1 MSFSVVER
9 TGPWPKPDGSSAGS
23 VTVSAR
29 LLSTLAPA
37 AGCSAANDAAVLVAD
52 DVTIAFGGLLA
63 IRNVNL
69 TLARREI
76 LGLIGPNGAGKTTLV
91 NCFTGF
97 QEPNSGDIKIG
108 GTSASTWRPER
119 FRKAGISRTFQAG
132 RLFRDM
138 TVLENV
144 EVTAAGLGQKK
155 QVSRRLAL
163 EILDHF
169 GIADK
174 AQTIAGTLA
183 YTDERRVGI
192 ARALVVPPA
201 FVLLDEPAAGM
212 TDAECDDLMKVIS
225 NVPSDFGCGVLI
237 VEHNMRVVMGICHRI
252 QVLDSG
258 RTIAEGTPTEIKANR
273 AVIDA
278 YLGNAAVK
286 DRPTAR

>member
-97 QEPNSGDIKIG
+97 QQPSSGDIKIG

>member
-1 MSFSVVER
+1 VTF
-9 TGPWPKPDGSSAGS
+9 KPG
-23 VTVSAR
+23 
-29 LLSTLAPA
+29 LLSKLAPR
-37 AGCSAANDAAVLVAD
+37 AGRAAANDAANLIAD

-69 TLARREI
+69 RLARHEI

-97 QEPNSGDIKIG
+97 QKPSSGEIWIG
-108 GTSASTWRPER
+108 GTRASTWKPER
-119 FRKAGISRTFQAG
+119 FRRAGISRTFQAG
-132 RLFRDM
+132 RLFRNM

-163 EILDHF
+163 EILDHLS
-169 GIADK
+169 IADK
-174 AQTIAGTLA
+174 AQTIAGALP

-212 TDAECDDLMKVIS
+212 TDTECDELMKVIS
-225 NVPSDFGCGVLI
+225 SVPNDFGCGVLI
-237 VEHNMRVVMGICHRI
+237 VEHNMRAVMGTCHRI
-252 QVLDSG
+252 HVLDSG
-258 RTIAEGTPTEIKANR
+258 RTIAEGTPAEIKANR

-278 YLGNAAVK
+278 YLGNSVAK
-286 DRPTAR
+286 QRQTARS

>member
-1 MSFSVVER
+1 MESE
-9 TGPWPKPDGSSAGS
+9 
-23 VTVSAR
+23 
-29 LLSTLAPA
+29 A
-37 AGCSAANDAAVLVAD
+37 ADLVAD
-52 DVTIAFGGLLA
+52 DITVAFGGLVA
-63 IRNVNL
+63 IDNV
-69 TLARREI
+69 TLRIMRREI

-91 NCFTGF
+91 NCLTGF
-97 QEPNSGDIKIG
+97 QRPNKGEIRLG
-108 GTSASTWRPER
+108 GQIASAWSPQH

-144 EVTAAGLGQKK
+144 EVTAAGVGRLRQA
-155 QVSRRLAL
+155 SRRMAL

-192 ARALVVPPA
+192 ARALVVAPA

-212 TDAECDDLMKVIS
+212 TNAECDDLMTAIS
-225 NVPSDFGCGVLI
+225 GIPDDFGCGVLI
-237 VEHNMRVVMGICHRI
+237 VEHNMRVVMGVCRRI
-252 QVLDSG
+252 HVLDSG
-258 RTIAEGTPTEIKANR
+258 RTIAEGTPSEIQTNR

-278 YLGNAAVK
+278 YLGTGTP
-286 DRPTAR
+286 R

>member
-1 MSFSVVER
+1 VTFS
-9 TGPWPKPDGSSAGS
+9 TG
-23 VTVSAR
+23 
-29 LLSTLAPA
+29 LLSMLAPR
-37 AGCSAANDAAVLVAD
+37 AGRAAANDATDLIAD
-52 DVTIAFGGLLA
+52 DVTIAFGGLSA

-69 TLARREI
+69 RLARREI

-97 QEPNSGDIKIG
+97 QEPSSGEVRIG
-108 GTSASTWRPER
+108 GTSASTWKPER

-144 EVTAAGLGQKK
+144 EVTAAGLGQRK

-169 GIADK
+169 GVADK
-174 AQTIAGTLA
+174 AQTIAGALP
-183 YTDERRVGI
+183 YTDERRVAI

-212 TDAECDDLMKVIS
+212 TDTECDDLMKVIS

-237 VEHNMRVVMGICHRI
+237 VEHNMRAVMGTCHRI
-252 QVLDSG
+252 HVLDSG
-258 RTIAEGTPTEIKANR
+258 RTIAEGTPAEIKANR

-278 YLGNAAVK
+278 YLGNGASK
-286 DRPTAR
+286 DGQPARS

>member
-9 TGPWPKPDGSSAGS
+9 TGPWPKADGSSAGS

-108 GTSASTWRPER
+108 GTSASTWRQER